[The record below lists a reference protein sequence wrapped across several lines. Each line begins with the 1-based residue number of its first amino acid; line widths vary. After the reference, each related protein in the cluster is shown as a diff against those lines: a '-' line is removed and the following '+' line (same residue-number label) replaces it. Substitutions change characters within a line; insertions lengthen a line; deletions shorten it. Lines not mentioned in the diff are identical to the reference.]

1 MKLSNKNIDAAMRDI
16 ENFFVEAGVAKK
28 DKIQLCLVLE
38 EALLRCQAN
47 FGVEHEFKIST
58 RKWFSAPKVTI
69 NISGAPF
76 NPLKED
82 DSIIPTSVMLN
93 LLNYE
98 STGTVYRYENG
109 RNEIIAFTRRKF

>member
-1 MKLSNKNIDAAMRDI
+1 MKLSNKNIDEAMREI
-16 ENFFVEAGVAKK
+16 EKFYTDEGVARK
-28 DKIQLCLVLE
+28 DKIQLCLMLE
-38 EALLRCQAN
+38 ETLLRCQAK
-47 FGVEHEFKIST
+47 FGVEHEFKISM
-58 RKWFSAPKVTI
+58 RKWFSAPRVAI